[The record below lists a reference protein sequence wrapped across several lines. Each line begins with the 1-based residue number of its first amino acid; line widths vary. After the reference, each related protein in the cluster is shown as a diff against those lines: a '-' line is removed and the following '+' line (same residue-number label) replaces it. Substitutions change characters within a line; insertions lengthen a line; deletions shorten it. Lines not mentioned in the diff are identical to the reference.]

1 MGREAKI
8 LIGIAMAVAIG
19 VSAMI
24 IASAS
29 NNKTAEPAADGDTLV
44 RSDSHQTKPGAKV
57 TMVEFGD
64 IQCPACGQAQPI
76 VEQIEKQYPEQV
88 NVVFRHFPLR
98 QIHKNAETAA
108 QTAEAAGEQG
118 KFFEM
123 LNLMYAKQNE
133 WSNDANPLP
142 KFETYAQ
149 SLGLD
154 VAKLRAA
161 VEAKK
166 FTEVIKR
173 DENDG
178 STLGVDST
186 PTFFING
193 KKVETSQLKSIVDAA
208 VQQP

>member
-8 LIGIAMAVAIG
+8 LIGIAVAVAIG

-24 IASAS
+24 VISAS
-29 NNKTAEPAADGDTLV
+29 KNKPATPSAEGSQLV
-44 RSDSHQTKPGAKV
+44 KSDSHQTKPGAKV
-57 TMVEFGD
+57 TLVEFGD

-76 VEQIEKQYPEQV
+76 VEQIEKQYPDQV

-98 QIHKNAETAA
+98 SIHKNAEVAA
-108 QTAEAAGEQG
+108 QAAEAAGEQG

-123 LNLMYAKQNE
+123 TSLMYAKQTE

-142 KFETYAQ
+142 KFESYAQ

-154 VAKLRAA
+154 VAKLKAA

-166 FTEVIKR
+166 FTELIKR
-173 DENDG
+173 DENDA
-178 STLGVDST
+178 SALGLNST
-186 PTFFING
+186 PTFYVNG
-193 KKVETSQLKSIVDAA
+193 TQVQTSQLKATVDAA
-208 VQQP
+208 VQKP